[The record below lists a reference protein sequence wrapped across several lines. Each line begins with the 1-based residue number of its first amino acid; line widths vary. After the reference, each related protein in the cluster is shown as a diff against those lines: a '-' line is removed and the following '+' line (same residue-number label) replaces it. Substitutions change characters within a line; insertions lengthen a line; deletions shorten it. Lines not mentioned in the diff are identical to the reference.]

1 MAWALLRVS
10 RGLRTARDKA
20 PPRPY
25 RGPGKSPP
33 KPHQPAQ
40 KPLEK
45 LCNVPNMNTLK
56 NFFEKSE
63 QFGL

>member
-25 RGPGKSPP
+25 RGPGK
-33 KPHQPAQ
+33 PHQPAQ

-45 LCNVPNMNTLK
+45 LCNVPNMNALQ